1 MSGGGDEP
9 APQALWARVRD
20 RYENGLEAVTVIAR
34 EAGITRQALT
44 ARARGE
50 GWRMRGLPRATATG
64 NAQGKA
70 QGKAQGTRATLAR
83 FKALLQQR
91 LSDFEAQ
98 IGSLSAE
105 ANAATSERDIRA
117 MNTLVRTL
125 EKVLELERKE
135 RARRTAKRKHDRRFD
150 DAEREALA
158 EKLAGLQ
165 RELNAGRPRMDA
177 GEALAQ
183 GAGDDQ
189 PRLADV
195 GAGRET
201 ASA

>member
-1 MSGGGDEP
+1 MGEDMSGDGEQP
-9 APQALWARVRD
+9 APAAVWARVRE
-20 RYENGLEAVTVIAR
+20 RYENGIEAVTTIAND
-34 EAGITRQALT
+34 AGITRQTLA
-44 ARARGE
+44 ARARLE
-50 GWRMRGLPRATATG
+50 GWKLRGVSR
-64 NAQGKA
+64 GKP
-70 QGKAQGTRATLAR
+70 QGTRATLAR

-91 LSDFEAQ
+91 LSEFEAQ
-98 IGSLSAE
+98 IGTLSAE

-135 RARRTAKRKHDRRFD
+135 RARRIAKRKHDKRFD

-165 RELNAGRPRMDA
+165 RELHAERSRVDAEAALIAGADA
-177 GEALAQ
+177 
-183 GAGDDQ
+183 DQ

-195 GAGRET
+195 GAAGKA
-201 ASA
+201 ASTG

>member
-1 MSGGGDEP
+1 MGDGMSGGGDEP
-9 APQALWARVRD
+9 APDAFWARVRK
-20 RYENGLEAVTVIAR
+20 RYEEGREAVSTIAG

-44 ARARGE
+44 NKARSE
-50 GWRMRGLPRATATG
+50 GWTLRGKPGPKPGNTAD
-64 NAQGKA
+64 
-70 QGKAQGTRATLAR
+70 TLAR
-83 FKALLQQR
+83 FKALLQRR
-91 LSDFEAQ
+91 LSEFEAQ

-135 RARRTAKRKHDRRFD
+135 RARKSGKRKLSRRFD

-158 EKLAGLQ
+158 EKLMGLQ
-165 RELNAGRPRMDA
+165 REILAERARADA
-177 GEALAQ
+177 A
-183 GAGDDQ
+183 GAGPAPDEAAE

-195 GAGRET
+195 GAARKAAAAG
-201 ASA
+201 

>member
-1 MSGGGDEP
+1 MGQAMSGAGDEP
-9 APQALWARVRD
+9 APDAFWARVRE
-20 RYENGLEAVTVIAR
+20 RYEEGRESIAQIAADAGVSRQVLTV
-34 EAGITRQALT
+34 
-44 ARARGE
+44 RARNS
-50 GWRMRGLPRATATG
+50 GWKLRGKPKPKPA
-64 NAQGKA
+64 
-70 QGKAQGTRATLAR
+70 GTRETLLR

-91 LSDFEAQ
+91 LTEFEAQ

-135 RARRTAKRKHDRRFD
+135 RARRTARRKHERRFD

-158 EKLAGLQ
+158 EKLMGLQ
-165 RELNAGRPRMDA
+165 RELHARRHDVDAVPSEPA
-177 GEALAQ
+177 GEA
-183 GAGDDQ
+183 GPE

-195 GAGRET
+195 GAGEQA
-201 ASA
+201 ASAGR

>member
-1 MSGGGDEP
+1 MGILHKWVTKMSGAGDEP
-9 APQALWARVRD
+9 APAAFWARVRE
-20 RYENGLEAVTVIAR
+20 RYEDGRESVSAIAAD
-34 EAGITRQALT
+34 AGITRQALT
-44 ARARGE
+44 IRARRE
-50 GWRMRGLPRATATG
+50 GWRLRASPKKK
-64 NAQGKA
+64 QG
-70 QGKAQGTRATLAR
+70 GTRETLAR

-91 LSDFEAQ
+91 LTEFEAQ
-98 IGSLSAE
+98 IGTLSAE
-105 ANAATSERDIRA
+105 ASAATSERDIRA

-135 RARRTAKRKHDRRFD
+135 RARRIAKRKHERRFD

-165 RELNAGRPRMDA
+165 RELAAGRT
-177 GEALAQ
+177 LAA
-183 GAGDDQ
+183 AGDAAAAPGADAE

-195 GAGRET
+195 GPRGQA